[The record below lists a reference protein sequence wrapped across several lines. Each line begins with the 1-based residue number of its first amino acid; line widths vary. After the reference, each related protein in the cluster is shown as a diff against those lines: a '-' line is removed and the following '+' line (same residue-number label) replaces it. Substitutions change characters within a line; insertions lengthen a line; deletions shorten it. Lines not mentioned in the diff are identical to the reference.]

1 MGKIWQNGCQL
12 QVQVDVSRM
21 GEPPFSVTDR
31 PGLKNWWTSN
41 NRMRKALL
49 RPWRKAHHLITFDP
63 DNTSNTAKSLGIEPL
78 PIGPIGGR
86 RMPQTISLFP
96 EVSLAGWFIMENHQ
110 KRMIWGY
117 THFRKP
123 SFKLLQAL
131 GHTHTCLLRDTSR
144 NGCNMVQHGAT
155 WCNYKTHTTCCG
167 HEKLITMGPWV
178 DHPRSATAVKAEA
191 TENSH
196 CGFCGPRMSE
206 IY

>member
-1 MGKIWQNGCQL
+1 MEKYGCQL

-41 NRMRKALL
+41 NRMRKALW

-96 EVSLAGWFIMENHQ
+96 EVSLAGWFIMENHP
-110 KRMIWGY
+110 K
-117 THFRKP
+117 KDD
-123 SFKLLQAL
+123 L
-131 GHTHTCLLRDTSR
+131 G
-144 NGCNMVQHGAT
+144 V
-155 WCNYKTHTTCCG
+155 
-167 HEKLITMGPWV
+167 
-178 DHPRSATAVKAEA
+178 HP
-191 TENSH
+191 
-196 CGFCGPRMSE
+196 F
-206 IY
+206 